1 MRPAFERLAT
11 TRPVTWGVGL
21 FTLLISFLW
30 SGNIV
35 SIKVGY
41 ATIPP
46 FWSAFWRM
54 ALAAAAVAAWT
65 AIRGRPVVFR
75 RQDWGAMLLL
85 SAMFAVQIVVFNL
98 SVHYT
103 SPAYAVV
110 LINTNPLLIN
120 VISHFSMKDDR
131 LTGARVLG
139 LAIAFGGIYYAM
151 LGEPDASLA
160 PDPLLGNGL
169 MLLSSLLLATRI
181 VYTQRLVQEMD
192 PYRPVIWQ
200 MVISLPAF
208 LALALLFERP
218 LLQPL
223 GGTAVVAMLYQALVV
238 AGFCFVAWTALL
250 QRHSAGNLA
259 VFGFTVPIFGT
270 LLAAV
275 VFDEQI
281 TGRIFGSATAVA
293 AGIGIVSGS
302 KRSKGADGE

>member
-1 MRPAFERLAT
+1 MRPPFERLAT

-21 FTLLISFLW
+21 FTLLISLLW

-35 SIKVGY
+35 SIKVGL

-54 ALAAAAVAAWT
+54 ALAAVAVAAWT
-65 AIRGRPVVFR
+65 AIRDRPVVFR
-75 RQDWGAMLLL
+75 RQDWGAMLMLT
-85 SAMFAVQIVVFNL
+85 AMFAVQIVIFNL

-139 LAIAFGGIYYAM
+139 LAVAFGGIYYAM

-181 VYTQRLVQEMD
+181 VYTQRIVQEMD

-200 MVISLPAF
+200 MVFALPAF
-208 LALALLFERP
+208 LALAVVFERP

-223 GGTAVVAMLYQALVV
+223 GGAAVVAMLYQALVV

-270 LLAAV
+270 LLSAV
-275 VFDEQI
+275 VFGEQI

-293 AGIGIVSGS
+293 TGIGIVSGS
-302 KRSKGADGE
+302 RRRESSDGE